1 MKFWTRLMNWKDSKD
16 SSWKDRAS
24 ATLVTGIIGVSFI
37 LLVAGLAIDV
47 SKNSWL
53 KASFSSRAQQSV
65 EIATKDMN
73 ARGGM
78 KDTTPAVLV
87 NTYLGVEEGGA
98 FERDDTHIFQ
108 SEYCNTSQEVL
119 RWDGTV
125 GPATLPYIVIK
136 MDTERAIGS
145 ASDLIYVSEG
155 GGAPVQV
162 SGTYNPAA
170 TYRVLS
176 ASITDANFNFFL
188 GMAGMDCQK
197 HTPRVSAIAFG
208 SNEDID

>member
-1 MKFWTRLMNWKDSKD
+1 MNWRGGKTD
-16 SSWKDRAS
+16 SWKDRAS

-53 KASFSSRAQQSV
+53 KASFSARAQQSV
-65 EIATKDMN
+65 EIATKDIN

-87 NTYLGVEEGGA
+87 DTYLGTGEDSA
-98 FERDDTHIFQ
+98 FERDETKIFQ

-125 GPATLPYIVIK
+125 GPENLPYIVIK
-136 MDTERAIGS
+136 MDTERSIGS
-145 ASDLIYVSEG
+145 SSDVVYVSAG

-162 SGTYNPAA
+162 SGSYNPAE

-176 ASITDANFNFFL
+176 ASVTDANFNFFL

-197 HTPRVSAIAFG
+197 HSPRVSAIAFG
-208 SNEDID
+208 SNEDLD